1 MTKLFRD
8 VDYYIVQA
16 SNSTQREFELDF
28 ADIVEVY
35 DTNET
40 TITTECGRTLI
51 ITWDSNYYS
60 YYRVIYETAQME
72 QHAASVNRVI
82 NILNEIEVDGET
94 MQYIIQRVGME
105 DQMLRQLMM
114 TQDLPSVQCTY
125 DERAQYETT
134 NKIINKSV
142 GSYN

>member
-28 ADIVEVY
+28 ADIIEVY

-40 TITTECGRTLI
+40 TITTEDGRTLI
-51 ITWDSNYYS
+51 INWDSNYYS

-105 DQMLRQLMM
+105 DQMLRQLVMS
-114 TQDLPSVQCTY
+114 QPFEQVKDLWE
-125 DERAQYETT
+125 ERRDWEEEY
-134 NKIINKSV
+134 S
-142 GSYN
+142 